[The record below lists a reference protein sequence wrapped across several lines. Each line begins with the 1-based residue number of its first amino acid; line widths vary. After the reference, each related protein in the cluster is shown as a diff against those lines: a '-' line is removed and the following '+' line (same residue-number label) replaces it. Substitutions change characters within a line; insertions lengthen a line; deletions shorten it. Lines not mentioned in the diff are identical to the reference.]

1 MPSKII
7 SHSLLY
13 AIPSFV
19 QIQLVKACS
28 SFIILLAD
36 YVRHYN
42 SSLAFLDNVC
52 TISVTFMVEEA
63 LSSIPISSGR
73 KVHMITLVQMKLL
86 CLFSHIKNNSTR
98 CFNFKKTGFYWSFP
112 TLPIQV

>member
-19 QIQLVKACS
+19 HIQLVKACS

-36 YVRHYN
+36 YIRHYN
-42 SSLAFLDNVC
+42 GSLAFLDNVC

-63 LSSIPISSGR
+63 LSS
-73 KVHMITLVQMKLL
+73 
-86 CLFSHIKNNSTR
+86 
-98 CFNFKKTGFYWSFP
+98 
-112 TLPIQV
+112 